1 MMVMPNYHYKAVT
14 EKGDVVEAK
23 LEAADE
29 QDLARQIDRRGMI
42 LISSVRLSD
51 QISTSQTKNPLFAL
65 RSLQNKDV
73 TEFLRN
79 LSALLN
85 ASIRLDQALDMLSQK
100 EFGGAMSAIAAEL
113 KRAILSGDS
122 LSDALSHHENL
133 FARPMIALIAISENS
148 GTLAR
153 TITALSE
160 KRDREEKL
168 RQKALDSL
176 TYPVFLICSVFAL
189 FFFFVIFVLPQFKS
203 FVADMVKNADPIL
216 IALLSL
222 SDFLTTHSLSVFLIA
237 CTFIFVVFLYM
248 RSSRRRNRFLSLLL
262 QLPGIRSLDRDYGTA
277 QFCRNFGLLAEY
289 GLPMAD
295 AIDLA
300 GRSISVHDR
309 VEIFSIAR
317 DKVRQGQTVGSAL
330 EATGILAPIA
340 IRMIR
345 IGEESGMIAELARKT
360 ADLFDARVERQ
371 FQRFVDLIG
380 PIAILLVSLLVGGL
394 ILSIMTA
401 LLSVNQLVG

>member
-1 MMVMPNYHYKAVT
+1 MKSYRYKAVT
-14 EKGDVVEAK
+14 EKGAVIEAK
-23 LEAADE
+23 LDAADE

-42 LISSVRLSD
+42 LISSVSLNEHTSSRQTNLSLL
-51 QISTSQTKNPLFAL
+51 SL
-65 RSLQNKDV
+65 RRLQNKDV
-73 TEFLRN
+73 TEFLQN

-100 EFGGAMSAIAAEL
+100 EFGGVMSGIAAAL
-113 KRAILSGDS
+113 RQSILSGES
-122 LSDALSHHENL
+122 LSDALSHHEHL
-133 FARPMIALIAISENS
+133 FARPMIALIAISEKS
-148 GTLAR
+148 GTLAK
-153 TITALSE
+153 TMTALSE

-168 RQKALDSL
+168 RQKVFDSL
-176 TYPVFLICSVFAL
+176 TYPAFLICAVFAL
-189 FFFFVIFVLPQFKS
+189 FFFFVVFILPQFKS
-203 FVADMVKNADPIL
+203 FVTDMVKNADPVL
-216 IALLSL
+216 IALLGL
-222 SDFLTTHSLSVFLIA
+222 SDFLTTHSFGVFVAIGAAILLAI
-237 CTFIFVVFLYM
+237 LYL
-248 RSSRRRNRFLSLLL
+248 RSSERRNRLLSVLL
-262 QLPGIRSLDRDYGTA
+262 QLPLIRSVDRDYGTA

-309 VEIFSIAR
+309 GEIFSIAR

-330 EATGILAPIA
+330 EATGVLAPIA

-360 ADLFDARVERQ
+360 ADLFDARVERK
-371 FQRFVDLIG
+371 FQQFVDLIG
-380 PIAILLVSLLVGGL
+380 PIAVLLVSLLVGGL
-394 ILSIMTA
+394 TLSIMTA

>member
-1 MMVMPNYHYKAVT
+1 MMVMPNYRYKAVT

-23 LEAADE
+23 IEAVDE

-42 LISSVRLSD
+42 LISSVNLSGSL
-51 QISTSQTKNPLFAL
+51 STLQNTPPL
-65 RSLQNKDV
+65 RSLRRPQNKDV
-73 TEFLRN
+73 TEFLRS

-85 ASIRLDQALDMLSQK
+85 ASIRLDQALEMLSQR
-100 EFGGAMSAIAAEL
+100 EFGGAMSDIAAAL
-113 KRAILSGDS
+113 RQSILSGEP
-122 LSDALSHHENL
+122 LSDALSHYEHL
-133 FARPMIALIAISENS
+133 FARPMIALIAISEKS
-148 GTLAR
+148 GTLAK
-153 TITALSE
+153 TMTALSE

-176 TYPVFLICSVFAL
+176 TYPAFLICAVFAL
-189 FFFFVIFVLPQFKS
+189 FIFFVVFVLPQFKA

-222 SDFLTTHSLSVFLIA
+222 SDFLIMHSSSVLGTSGALIL
-237 CTFIFVVFLYM
+237 TLLFYF
-248 RSSRRRNRFLSLLL
+248 RSSQRRNRLLSLLL
-262 QLPGIRSLDRDYGTA
+262 RLPLIRRVDRDYGTA

-300 GRSISVHDR
+300 GRSISIHDR
-309 VEIFSIAR
+309 AEIFSIAR

-330 EATGILAPIA
+330 EATGVLTPIA

-371 FQRFVDLIG
+371 FQRFVELIG